1 MNRAKIWVFTLL
13 VVGLGYLLVHS
24 AAATRRA
31 DAVAA
36 LDARLASAAAHVSAA
51 LTAVGRE
58 ASAVGALVARDEAVV
73 AALRAPSPPAPT
85 PAPPLPVKGKKKAP
99 PPPPPAQP
107 SAPDPAAQEARIR
120 DAGRAAFER
129 AEKALGFDLPQGTVV
144 SAVSRDGLA
153 RKGDAA
159 ASELEAPA
167 FLRGA
172 AGGQARRG
180 VLRQERALW
189 YGAARPAG
197 DGGAVLVLVPLDA
210 AFAKRL
216 ATAASADV
224 TVAVPDV
231 NPVST
236 ARPAE
241 LPLLQNATKLAGAG
255 DVGQPGAVDVSMGPL
270 KLPALPQ
277 PFAGGAPVRA
287 RAVPLEGVKGG
298 YVVVS
303 IPAEAAV
310 NAPAAFLWR
319 AVGGLALVLLLG
331 LVVGLLVRS
340 NDSIPQLPEPLLQAA
355 ARIEKGD
362 FAARAPQLA
371 GKLGTVA
378 AALNRA
384 AEVAGPA
391 LAAKGAPSAPHTTD
405 EWYQGPLRPR
415 EEPRAP
421 TPVAVPAAGPART
434 ATAAAVPK
442 AGPSMERGFAAG
454 LPLAAAPAPGLAIE
468 VDEESHWQ
476 QVFQDFLR
484 TRASCGEVSEG
495 LTYDKFRQKLEGNKA
510 QLVSKYGCKTVR
522 FQVYVKEG
530 KAALKATPVK

>member
-1 MNRAKIWVFTLL
+1 MNRAKFWVFTLL

-36 LDARLASAAAHVSAA
+36 LDAHLASAAALVTSSTAA
-51 LTAVGRE
+51 TGRE
-58 ASAVGALVARDEAVV
+58 AAAV
-73 AALRAPSPPAPT
+73 AALATRDEGLLAALRPPAAPQQAA
-85 PAPPLPVKGKKKAP
+85 PAPLPVKGKGKGKKAP
-99 PPPPPAQP
+99 PPPPPAP
-107 SAPDPAAQEARIR
+107 PPPDPAAQDARIR
-120 DAGRAAFER
+120 DAARAALDR

-144 SAVSRDGLA
+144 TAASREGLA
-153 RKGDAA
+153 RKGDPGAA
-159 ASELEAPA
+159 EPEALA
-167 FLRGA
+167 LLRGA
-172 AGGQARRG
+172 AAGQPRRG
-180 VLRQERALW
+180 VLRQERALF

-197 DGGAVLVLVPLDA
+197 DGAGVLVLVPLDA
-210 AFAKRL
+210 SWAKRL
-216 ATAASADV
+216 STAAAADV
-224 TVAVPDV
+224 TVAVPEV

-241 LPLLQNATKLAGAG
+241 LPLLQGATKLAGAG
-255 DVGQPGAVDVSMGPL
+255 DVGQPGGVDVSMGPL

-277 PFAGGAPVRA
+277 PFEGGAPLRA

-303 IPAEAAV
+303 LPAAAAV
-310 NAPAAFLWR
+310 NAPAAFHWR
-319 AVGGLALVLLLG
+319 AVGGLALVLLVG
-331 LVVGLLVRS
+331 LVFGLFVRS
-340 NDSIPQLPEPLLQAA
+340 SEASPQIPEPLLQAA

-384 AEVAGPA
+384 AEIAGPA
-391 LAAKGAPSAPHTTD
+391 VAARGAPVAPQTTD
-405 EWYQGPLRPR
+405 EWYQAPGRPQQ
-415 EEPRAP
+415 EELRAP
-421 TPVAVPAAGPART
+421 AAVAVPAAGAGRT
-434 ATAAAVPK
+434 ATAAAVAP
-442 AGPSMERGFAAG
+442 P
-454 LPLAAAPAPGLAIE
+454 AAAPAVE
-468 VDEESHWQ
+468 VDEETHWQ

-484 TRASCGEVSEG
+484 TRASCGEASEG
-495 LTYDKFRQKLEGNKA
+495 LTYEKFRQKLEGNKA

-522 FQVYVKEG
+522 FQVYVKDG